1 MHGISKLVGWMISK
15 ASGQKHRLYFL
26 VPSVLLLLYII
37 GTSIM
42 WEARGWSTSGPLSF
56 NAPALI
62 RPLDGGASL
71 ANTTKACQAQ
81 SKVGAPGN
89 YSTLKIVGG
98 QVDGT
103 AYYGCYGVKS
113 DGTVWGAAVLTA
125 DGLTP
130 VTDPGILKAG
140 GAWRWIALVKTPQDL
155 VLGGVG
161 IVVLSALYF
170 LYYRRPRPAP
180 PAGPWYA
187 SRWADVLFGAVAC
200 PGIVLVWVLKGRSQP
215 RKVRLTFQ
223 TLIGYCAVAVFVLTT
238 QALAEPDLLSL
249 FVVGLLAVAQLWGWG
264 AGWKWVKPGVGWA
277 YPNAAMA
284 PRATVAAAPPSVS
297 MQSAPQAPPQQTFAT
312 APQAAAGVAAE
323 PPTQLAVLRAG
334 SLPTFA
340 KVGGMEHLKAELRD
354 SVGNALAFGAEAEK
368 YGIEFNGVLLHGPAG
383 TGKTYIAKA
392 TAGEFGMSFIQL
404 TTADIVSKYVG
415 DSARNIEHA
424 FTTALANL
432 PCVLFFDEFDSIAG
446 RREDEPGSENRRTV
460 NQLLT
465 SLEKYRGHRD
475 LVIMAATNHLDQL
488 DPSAIR
494 PGRFDRHIRVDLP
507 DLTARAA
514 VIRSALSR
522 RLTSPDI
529 DIQQMAIRTDGL
541 TPAAITAI
549 VDTAARAA
557 FQEYTKSG
565 IDAPISTSHLL
576 NAIGAHGGQDR
587 PSLRGHS
594 WTDLVLDEATLREL
608 QDLQGLI
615 EDPERARPYGIKPPT
630 GLLLSGPPGTG
641 KTTIARTLAAQC
653 RCSFYP
659 LSTADITSK
668 WVGEAEQNIRRLFE
682 RARENTPA
690 IIFID
695 EIDAIA
701 AQRGGM
707 SSDSS
712 TERPLTQLLAE
723 IDGIGTDAR
732 HVFVVAAT
740 NRADVLDP
748 ALTRGGRL
756 SRTIEV
762 PLPDAAARRKLLTV
776 HTRGVPLST
785 DVDLATLADA
795 ITGFS
800 GGDIEAL
807 VRQAGMHALR
817 HEADRPAPVVT
828 DSDFRSAIDALQIG
842 RTKDKAKNTYLSGA
856 LPNRLSSRLART
868 WPPADG
874 NGGS

>member
-1 MHGISKLVGWMISK
+1 
-15 ASGQKHRLYFL
+15 
-26 VPSVLLLLYII
+26 
-37 GTSIM
+37 
-42 WEARGWSTSGPLSF
+42 LSF
-56 NAPALI
+56 NAPALTH
-62 RPLDGGASL
+62 PLNGGASL
-71 ANTTKACQAQ
+71 ANTAKACQAQ

-98 QVDGT
+98 QVGG
-103 AYYGCYGVKS
+103 AEYYGCYGVKG

-125 DGLTP
+125 DNLTP
-130 VTDPGILKAG
+130 VTDTGILKAG
-140 GAWRWIALVKTPQDL
+140 GAWRWIALVKTSQDL

-170 LYYRRPRPAP
+170 VYYRRPRPAP
-180 PAGPWYA
+180 PPGPWHA
-187 SRWADVLFGAVAC
+187 SRWSDILFGAVAC
-200 PGIVLVWVLKGRSQP
+200 PGIVLVWVLKGRSQQ
-215 RKVRLTFQ
+215 RKVRVTFQ
-223 TLIGYCAVAVFVLTT
+223 TLIGFCSAAVFAVTV
-238 QALAEPDLLSL
+238 QAFTEPDPISL
-249 FVVGLLAVAQLWGWG
+249 FVVGLLAAALLWGWG
-264 AGWKWVKPGVGWA
+264 AGRQLVKPSVGWA
-277 YPNAAMA
+277 YPDNAAVRSA
-284 PRATVAAAPPSVS
+284 IATAVPPPS
-297 MQSAPQAPPQQTFAT
+297 AGPPTPQAPPQQTFA
-312 APQAAAGVAAE
+312 APVQAPVGAVAD
-323 PPTQLAVLRAG
+323 PPTQLTVLRAG

-340 KVGGMEHLKAELRD
+340 QVGGMEPLKTELRN
-354 SVGNALAFGAEAEK
+354 SVGNALAFGSEAEK

-392 TAGEFGMSFIQL
+392 TAGEFGTSFIHL

-465 SLEKYRGHRD
+465 SLEKYRSYRD

-494 PGRFDRHIRVDLP
+494 PGRFDQHIRVDLP
-507 DLTARAA
+507 DMSARAA
-514 VIRSALSR
+514 VIHSTLSK
-522 RLTSPDI
+522 RLTSPDV
-529 DIQQMAIRTDGL
+529 DIQQIAIRTEGL

-549 VDTAARAA
+549 VDAAARAA
-557 FQEYTKSG
+557 FHEYTRTG
-565 IDAPISTSHLL
+565 ADVPISTSHLL
-576 NAIGAHGGQDR
+576 NALAAHGGQDR
-587 PSLRGHS
+587 PTLGEHS

-608 QDLQGLI
+608 QDLQHLI

-682 RARENTPA
+682 RARENSPA

-723 IDGIGTDAR
+723 IDGIGTDTR

-776 HTRGVPLST
+776 HTRGVPLAA
-785 DVDLATLADA
+785 DVDLAILADA
-795 ITGFS
+795 IAGFS

-817 HEADRPAPVVT
+817 HEADRSAPVVT
-828 DSDFRSAIDALQIG
+828 DSDFRSAIDALQVG
-842 RTKDKAKNTYLSGA
+842 RTKDKPTNTRSSGA
-856 LPNRLSSRLART
+856 LPNRLSARLAQT
-868 WPPADG
+868 WPSADG